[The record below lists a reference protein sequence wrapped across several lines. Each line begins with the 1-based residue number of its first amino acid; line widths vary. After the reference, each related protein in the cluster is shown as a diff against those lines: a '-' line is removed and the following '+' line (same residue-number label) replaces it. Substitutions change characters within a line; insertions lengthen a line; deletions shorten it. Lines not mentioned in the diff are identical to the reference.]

1 MRPEKNSLP
10 LSPSTSAD
18 MASPNRGLSFIRC
31 LGEMPW
37 SGEGGKKG
45 EEEGLEW
52 ARKETEA
59 GPR

>member
-1 MRPEKNSLP
+1 
-10 LSPSTSAD
+10 